1 MSGHSK
7 WHSIKHKKGA
17 VDAKRGKLFTKII
30 RELTIAARERGGDP
44 ATNPRLRTAM
54 AAAKA
59 GNMPADNIKRAIQ
72 KGTGELPGASYEEL
86 TLEGYGPGGVAV
98 LVEGSTDNRKRSVSE
113 VRHLF
118 TKHGGNMGTVGCVSY
133 MFSPRGVIVLELSS
147 FSEDDLMT
155 LALDAGA
162 DDIQAEGDTWEVLA
176 TPDSFEAVLQAIKDA
191 GVEPQRAGI
200 EKHAPTSVHLESAK
214 AQQLFKL
221 LEALDDNDDVQ
232 HVWANFD
239 VSEEDLEEAAAG

>member
-30 RELTIAARERGGDP
+30 RELTIAARLGGGDP
-44 ATNPRLRTAM
+44 DTNPRLRTAM
-54 AAAKA
+54 TAAKA

-113 VRHLF
+113 VRHVF
-118 TKHGGNMGTVGCVSY
+118 SKHGGNLGTVGCVSY

-155 LALDAGA
+155 LALEAGA
-162 DDIQAEGDTWEVLA
+162 DDILAEGDAWEVLA
-176 TPDSFEAVLQAIKDA
+176 DPASFDGVLQAIKDT
-191 GVEPQRAGI
+191 GVEPRRAGI
-200 EKHAPTSVHLESAK
+200 EKHAQTTVHLEGGK

-239 VSEEDLEEAAAG
+239 VSEKDLEQAVAG